1 MHDTDGLGHF
11 LHRKEGVTQGDTL
24 EIITY
29 GIGILPI
36 TREIRAAHHIVMQT
50 WYDDVT
56 GAGGN
61 FADIWAHLEDL
72 MVHGTLLGYLPSTTK
87 SILVVSPN
95 KFPQEYTYF

>member
-1 MHDTDGLGHF
+1 MASGAQFIFNCYRHWATLVVHDTDGLGHF

-50 WYDDVT
+50 WYDDET

-61 FADIWAHLEDL
+61 FAD
-72 MVHGTLLGYLPSTTK
+72 T
-87 SILVVSPN
+87 
-95 KFPQEYTYF
+95 